1 MGYIDVPVMK
11 GRKWYSFKNYLIRPL
26 ITGTLIRGFT
36 ENYNCVGSN
45 IKYVRHQSLTQR
57 SNT

>member
-26 ITGTLIRGFT
+26 ITGTLILVLQKIVIVLVLISKMSAIS
-36 ENYNCVGSN
+36 C
-45 IKYVRHQSLTQR
+45 
-57 SNT
+57 